1 MQLERR
7 DNIVYLFEHKNQF
20 FMNRKIKI
28 GIDVGGTFTHAVA
41 VDVARY
47 EIVGKAVV
55 PTTHHAA
62 EGVALGVVQSM
73 QKLLDTAAI
82 AANEVILIA
91 HSTTQATNALLEGDV
106 APVGIIGMGKGMEG
120 WRAKKETNTDRIE
133 LAPGK
138 FARTFH
144 RYIDTSEPLTDASI
158 EKTIQDLINDGAQVI
173 VASEAFG
180 VDHPENEQ
188 RVVAVGTKMG
198 ILSTAASVIS
208 QLYGLRIRTRTAV
221 INASMMPK
229 MLETA
234 NMTEQAVRNSG
245 INAPLMVMRS
255 DGGIMDINEM
265 RRRPILTMLSGP
277 AAGVAAALMYIKISD
292 GIFLE
297 VGGTSTDISIIKN
310 GKPIIRSAEIG
321 GNKLFVRTLDVRT
334 IGVAG
339 GSMIRLKKNI
349 LVDVGPRSA
358 HIAGLKYAT
367 FFKQNEVPKIDA
379 LSLKFIQPRTGDPDD
394 YAGICVNGDTPTI
407 AVTPTGAVNILGI
420 AQGYSKASSDF
431 VHTIF
436 DWLAKQIGTTAE
448 KLATEIQEICAAK
461 SRDVVDAIIQ
471 EYKLDKSLLTLVG
484 GGGGAEAIVPY
495 TAKVMGM
502 KHTIA
507 ENAEVISAIGIALG
521 IIRDTIERTIINP
534 TEQDLLLIRKEA
546 MERVQRMGAIPETI
560 EVTIDVDRQT
570 KRVTA
575 VATGSSELR
584 TRDIRSA
591 EKSEE
596 ELRSIVS
603 ASMECDSVQLCG
615 KAGVLHVF
623 QGEHMTKRF
632 FGLIKKTDRPL
643 RIIDEDGVVRLQL
656 ANGEIRTSTIGLVTG
671 AIRNMIDEFTQYG
684 DAGGLLPDVF
694 LIAAGRVI
702 DLTGLVQKDQIISMA
717 QAETEKLSNEEPV
730 VIVGAKKK

>member
-1 MQLERR
+1 
-7 DNIVYLFEHKNQF
+7 
-20 FMNRKIKI
+20 MNRKIKI

-41 VDVARY
+41 VDVAQY
-47 EIVGKAVV
+47 DIVGKAVV
-55 PTTHHAA
+55 PTTHHAR

-73 QKLLDTAAI
+73 QSLLEKAHISTD
-82 AANEVILIA
+82 EVILIA

-106 APVGIIGMGKGMEG
+106 APVGIIGMGKGIEG

-138 FARTFH
+138 FAKTFH
-144 RYIDTSEPLTDASI
+144 RFLDTSKPLNDTVIS
-158 EKTIQDLINDGAQVI
+158 KTVKELVNEGAHVI
-173 VASEAFG
+173 VTSEAFG
-180 VDHPENEQ
+180 VDHPDNER
-188 RVVAVGTKMG
+188 RVAGIANEMG
-198 ILSTAASVIS
+198 ILATAASEIS

-234 NMTEQAVRNSG
+234 NMTEEAVRNSG

-310 GKPIIRSAEIG
+310 GKPIIRTAEIG

-339 GSMIRLKKNI
+339 GSMIRLHNNK

-367 FFKQNEVPKIDA
+367 FYKQSDTPQIHA
-379 LSLKFIQPRTGDPDD
+379 LSLKYIQPRAGDPSD
-394 YAGICVNGDTPTI
+394 YVGICINNDTPAI
-407 AVTPTGAVNILGI
+407 AVTPTGAVNVLGI
-420 AQGYSKASSDF
+420 AKGYSKASSNL

-448 KLATEIQEICAAK
+448 KLAVEIQEICAAK
-461 SRDVVDAIIQ
+461 NKEVVEAIID
-471 EYKLDKSLLTLVG
+471 EYDLDKSLLTLVG

-495 TAKVMGM
+495 TAKVMNM

-521 IIRDTIERTIINP
+521 IIRDTIEKTIINP
-534 TEQDLLLIRKEA
+534 SEQDLLLIRKEA

-584 TRDIRSA
+584 TRDIRT
-591 EKSEE
+591 EGKSEE
-596 ELRSIVS
+596 ELRMIC
-603 ASMECDSVQLCG
+603 AQSMECPSTTLQG

-623 QGEHMTKRF
+623 KGEKETPRF
-632 FGLIKKTDRPL
+632 FGLLKKKISPL
-643 RIIDEDGVVRLQL
+643 RVIDEEGIIRLQL
-656 ANGEIRTSTIGLVTG
+656 NNGDVRPTTVGMITG
-671 AIRNMIDEFTQYG
+671 AIRNLIDEFTQYG
-684 DAGGLLPDVF
+684 DAGGLLPDIF
-694 LIAAGRVI
+694 LVTSGRVI
-702 DLTGLVQKDQIISMA
+702 DLTGLVQKDQILSMA
-717 QAETEKLSNEEPV
+717 QAETEKIPNEEEV
-730 VIVGAKKK
+730 LIIGAKKK

>member
-1 MQLERR
+1 
-7 DNIVYLFEHKNQF
+7 
-20 FMNRKIKI
+20 MNRKIKI

-41 VDVARY
+41 VDVTRY

-73 QKLLDTAAI
+73 QKLLEQCSITAA
-82 AANEVILIA
+82 EVILIA

-106 APVGIIGMGKGMEG
+106 APVGIIGMGKGLEG

-138 FARTFH
+138 FAKTFH
-144 RYIDTSEPLTDASI
+144 RFLDTSVPLTD
-158 EKTIQDLINDGAQVI
+158 ELIAKAIDELVNDGAQVI

-188 RVVAVGTKMG
+188 KVVAIGRQSG
-198 ILSTAASVIS
+198 ILSTAASEIS

-245 INAPLMVMRS
+245 ITAPLMVMRS

-310 GKPIIRSAEIG
+310 GKPVIRTAEIG

-339 GSMIRLKKNI
+339 GSMIRIRNNKVI
-349 LVDVGPRSA
+349 DVGPRSA

-367 FFKQNEVPKIDA
+367 FFKQSDVPEIG
-379 LSLKFIQPRTGDPDD
+379 SLTMKQIQPRDGDPDD
-394 YAGICVNGDTPTI
+394 YVGICINNEAPSI

-420 AQGYSKASSDF
+420 AKGYSKSSSDF
-431 VHTIF
+431 VQKIF
-436 DWLAKQIGTTAE
+436 SWLAQQIGTTAE
-448 KLATEIQEICAAK
+448 QLATEIQEICAAK
-461 SRDVVDAIIQ
+461 NKEVVEAIIE

-534 TEQDLLLIRKEA
+534 SEQDLLLIRKEA

-560 EVTIDVDRQT
+560 EVTIEVDRQT

-584 TRDIRSA
+584 TRDITSA
-591 EKSEE
+591 AKSEE
-596 ELRSIVS
+596 ELRGIVAASI
-603 ASMECDSVQLCG
+603 ECEDITACG
-615 KAGVLHVF
+615 TAGVLHVF
-623 QGEHMTKRF
+623 RGEKITKKF
-632 FGLIKKTDRPL
+632 FGLSKRKSHPL
-643 RIIDEDGVVRLQL
+643 RVIDEDGIVRLQL
-656 ANGEIRTSTIGLVTG
+656 VNGEARNSTIGMVTG

-694 LIAAGRVI
+694 LVTAGRVI

-717 QAETEKLSNEEPV
+717 QAETEKLTNDEPV
-730 VIVGAKKK
+730 VIIGARKK